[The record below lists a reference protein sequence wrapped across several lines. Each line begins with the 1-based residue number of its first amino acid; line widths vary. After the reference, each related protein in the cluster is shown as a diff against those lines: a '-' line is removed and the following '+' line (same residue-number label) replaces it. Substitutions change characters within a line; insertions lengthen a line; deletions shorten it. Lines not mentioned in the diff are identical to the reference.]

1 MLWVK
6 LQFPATSFWLEL
18 QAETV
23 AAKEQ
28 IKGIELG
35 AKLFSQFPI
44 KIIDTRYSKHPTEPT
59 YDNETIQQIV
69 KEENAHQDI
78 D

>member
-1 MLWVK
+1 VLWVK
-6 LQFPATSFWLEL
+6 LQLPATSFWLEL
-18 QAETV
+18 PAETV

-35 AKLFSQFPI
+35 AKLFSRLPVRV
-44 KIIDTRYSKHPTEPT
+44 IDTRYSKHPTEST
-59 YDNETIQQIV
+59 YDHETIQQIV
-69 KEENAHQDI
+69 KEENDKNI

>member
-6 LQFPATSFWLEL
+6 LQLPTTSFWLEL
-18 QAETV
+18 LAETV

-35 AKLFSQFPI
+35 AKLFSQFPV
-44 KIIDTRYSKHPTEPT
+44 KVIDTRYSKHPYEPT
-59 YDNETIQQIV
+59 YDHETIQQIV
-69 KEENAHQDI
+69 KEENDKQNTD
-78 D
+78 